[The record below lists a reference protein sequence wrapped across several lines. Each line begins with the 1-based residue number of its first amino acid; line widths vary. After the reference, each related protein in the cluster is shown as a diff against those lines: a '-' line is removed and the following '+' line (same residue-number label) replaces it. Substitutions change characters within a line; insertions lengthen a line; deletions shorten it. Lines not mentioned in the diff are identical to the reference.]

1 MYKALKKEGE
11 KMDGLWKGGKG
22 RKEGKNGGRKEG
34 PSLMTC
40 NSIGI
45 IVITT
50 GSKQPA
56 YRLYLSK
63 MIFKDMLTP

>member
-1 MYKALKKEGE
+1 MYKALEKEGD

-22 RKEGKNGGRKEG
+22 RKEGKDGGRKEG

-45 IVITT
+45 IVIQLEVSSLHI
-50 GSKQPA
+50 GC
-56 YRLYLSK
+56 
-63 MIFKDMLTP
+63 I